1 MMAVAE
7 AVATRSQSEEA
18 YQRILERIV
27 RLEMAPGSV
36 VNEARLREELGIG
49 RTPIREALQRLAREN
64 FVRSIPHRGT
74 FVTDVNITDLAR
86 ITEVRIVLEAHA
98 ARLATEKLTSAD
110 RESIEELLVQL
121 QRQVTDQRDLMHL
134 DQRIHRLVYRCSH
147 NSFLEATLER
157 YLNLSLRLWYL
168 VLDREVRLRE
178 AVDEHVELLKEMLAG
193 EAGKR
198 AAWFQEVM
206 LEGVERWMSM
216 AAEKL
221 RGSGIRCFVSPG
233 NDDEMEVDEVIRRAE
248 LVELGEGR
256 VVDVDGF
263 SMISTGWSNP
273 TPWNTHREEPED
285 KLTGRIESMA
295 SKGGDPSA
303 AIFNLHS
310 H

>member
-1 MMAVAE
+1 MAVAE

-18 YQRILERIV
+18 YTRILDRIV
-27 RLEMAPGSV
+27 SLEMPPGSV

-86 ITEVRIVLEAHA
+86 ITEVRVVLEAHA

-121 QRQVTDQRDLMHL
+121 QGQVTDQRDLMHL

-157 YLNLSLRLWYL
+157 YFNLSLRLWYL

-178 AVDEHVELLKEMLAG
+178 AVDEHVQLLKAVLAG
-193 EAGKR
+193 EGDNAEEIMRRHVIGFEREIRK
-198 AAWFQEVM
+198 V
-206 LEGVERWMSM
+206 LVER
-216 AAEKL
+216 
-221 RGSGIRCFVSPG
+221 
-233 NDDEMEVDEVIRRAE
+233 
-248 LVELGEGR
+248 
-256 VVDVDGF
+256 
-263 SMISTGWSNP
+263 
-273 TPWNTHREEPED
+273 
-285 KLTGRIESMA
+285 
-295 SKGGDPSA
+295 
-303 AIFNLHS
+303 
-310 H
+310 